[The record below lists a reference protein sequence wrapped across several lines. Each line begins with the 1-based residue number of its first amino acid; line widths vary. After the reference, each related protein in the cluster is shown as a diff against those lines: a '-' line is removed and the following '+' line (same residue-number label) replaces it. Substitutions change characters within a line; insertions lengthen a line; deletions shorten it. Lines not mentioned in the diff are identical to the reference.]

1 MTHRLAASLAVAA
14 GVLALAAAPAA
25 APAAAQGGGAAPPSG
40 IEVGPEAPTTS
51 TTLDP
56 TVVDGAE
63 KEGAPGFFDIPGR
76 IKKAIN
82 DWFRDLVTSA
92 LDPVLDL
99 LGKTILA
106 TPLVTGPGRVRDL
119 WGTSA
124 AIANTAM
131 GLLAL
136 VGATIAM
143 THETLQTRY
152 GLKEV
157 APRLVVAV
165 IAVNASLGLAGQ
177 AITLANALSRAFLG
191 SEIEAQEASLGMKA
205 LVLVPIDDGG
215 IFLVLIGGVAAAL
228 ALVLLVVYVVRVA
241 LVILLVA
248 AAPLALSAHALPHTE
263 GLARLWWR
271 ALAGLLAVQVGQ
283 ALVFVAA
290 LRVFFAADGRST
302 LGLSAGGNLVDLLI
316 VITLLWVLLR
326 IPVWVGRAVF
336 SSGRF
341 NSTVRAVKTVVVYKV
356 ARAAMAGA

>member
-1 MTHRLAASLAVAA
+1 MLARLLALLV
-14 GVLALAAAPAA
+14 LAAAALVVGSLTAATPA
-25 APAAAQGGGAAPPSG
+25 GGQVGDPRPPTG
-40 IEVGPEAPTTS
+40 IEVGPEPPTTP
-51 TTLDP
+51 TTTDP
-56 TVVDGAE
+56 TVVDGGE
-63 KEGAPGFFDIPGR
+63 KEGGPGFFDIPGR

-92 LDPVLDL
+92 LDPVLEL
-99 LGKTILA
+99 LGRTILA

-124 AIANTAM
+124 VVANTAM

-136 VGATIAM
+136 VGAAIAM

-165 IAVNASLGLAGQ
+165 IAANASLGLSGQ
-177 AITLANALSRAFLG
+177 AITVANALSRAFLG
-191 SEIEAQEASLGMKA
+191 TEVEAQEASLGMKA
-205 LVLVPIDDGG
+205 LVMGAISGGG

-228 ALVLLVVYVVRVA
+228 ALALLVVYVVRVA

-248 AAPLALSAHALPHTE
+248 AGPLALSAHALPHTD

-271 ALAGLLAVQVGQ
+271 ALAGLLAIQVGQ

-302 LGLSAGGNLVDLLI
+302 LGLSAGGTLVDLLI
-316 VITLLWVLLR
+316 VLTLLWVLLR

-336 SSGRF
+336 SSGRV
-341 NSTVRAVKTVVVYKV
+341 NATVRAVKTVVVYRA
-356 ARAAMAGA
+356 ARAAVAGG